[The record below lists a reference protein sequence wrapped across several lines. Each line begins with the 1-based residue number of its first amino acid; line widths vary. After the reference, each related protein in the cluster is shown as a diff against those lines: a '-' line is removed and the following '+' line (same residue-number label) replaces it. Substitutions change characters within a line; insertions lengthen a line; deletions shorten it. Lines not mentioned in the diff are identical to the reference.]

1 MEGERRKAFVKQF
14 GERFSRAL
22 KAAGLTRAEA
32 ARRMG
37 HTTPSRITEY
47 ATGYRLPPLDT
58 LAEIVERL
66 DLDPAIIFPVWL
78 SQAKRHHA
86 GRVAEGKAAVHV

>member
-1 MEGERRKAFVKQF
+1 VEGERRKEFVKQF

-37 HTTPSRITEY
+37 HPSQNRIVEY
-47 ATGYRLPPLDT
+47 AIGYRLPPLDT
-58 LAEIVERL
+58 LAELIERL

-78 SQAKRHHA
+78 SQAKRHRKS
-86 GRVAEGKAAVHV
+86 RVAKGESVHV